1 MGDTTYNHI
10 YHETGSTGSV
20 TQRLHKHA
28 EAKPDLADTAEPRQ
42 EQPLSNE
49 GIRQQPLP
57 VQAEPGAGHGMHALR
72 HAIADNL
79 QSPSP
84 AADAGTLTGGPVLAL
99 RLHAVT
105 SQL

>member
-10 YHETGSTGSV
+10 YHETDSTGSV
-20 TQRLHKHA
+20 TQRLHQHA
-28 EAKPDLADTAEPRQ
+28 EAKPDLADTTEPSQ

-49 GIRQQPLP
+49 GFRQQPLP
-57 VQAEPGAGHGMHALR
+57 VQADPGAGHGMHALR

-84 AADAGTLTGGPVLAL
+84 AAAAGTLTGGPVLPL
-99 RLHAVT
+99 RLHPVT